1 MQEDA
6 GFEEDEVESEEER
19 GGFDEWVDEGAAVG
33 LLSAACLRRVSGELS
48 RGGAEAEDMLRAV
61 TQAVCS

>member
-33 LLSAACLRRVSGELS
+33 LLLASSGEWSL
-48 RGGAEAEDMLRAV
+48 EL
-61 TQAVCS
+61 